1 MTSVFMKNRAWSAQT
16 QCGIN
21 VHGQQEYE
29 LLSCHVGTIYQERRM
44 TVCYDEV
51 CYDTMFYAM
60 NDYDPWFELDWTGCL
75 NYSMLNGLFHGLSW
89 YGLAA
94 FNHSMVMYHSK
105 QPNGNT

>member
-1 MTSVFMKNRAWSAQT
+1 
-16 QCGIN
+16 
-21 VHGQQEYE
+21 
-29 LLSCHVGTIYQERRM
+29 M

-60 NDYDPWFELDWTGCL
+60 NDDGFKRYVPWFELDWTGCL

-105 QPNGNT
+105 QPNDNT

>member
-1 MTSVFMKNRAWSAQT
+1 MLDPSLR
-16 QCGIN
+16 IN
-21 VHGQQEYE
+21 FQVLEEYE
-29 LLSCHVGTIYQERRM
+29 LLSCHVGAIYQEHRM

-60 NDYDPWFELDWTGCL
+60 NDGGFKRYVPWFELDWTDCL